1 MNQISARRT
10 VKAPTFRQVNIV
22 LTIIAFVLTVGIA
35 RAAPSQYTA
44 NLKVPGALLLFALE
58 SFLFWLFIVYSTPIY
73 NKESES
79 ARVYFLW
86 IVSSLVLLGIP
97 LELHSQVLAIVILYV
112 SSFGFYLLNRSLHS
126 KESELSK
133 ENQNSNH

>member
-1 MNQISARRT
+1 MNQLSDRGAM
-10 VKAPTFRQVNIV
+10 KAPTFRQVNVV
-22 LTIIAFVLTVGIA
+22 LTIIAFVLIVGIA
-35 RAAPSQYTA
+35 RATPPQYTA

-86 IVSSLVLLGIP
+86 IVSSIVLLGIP
-97 LELHSQVLAIVILYV
+97 LELHSQVLAIVILCV
-112 SSFGFYLLNRSLHS
+112 SSYGFYLLNRSLHS
-126 KESELSK
+126 KENQHSEP
-133 ENQNSNH
+133 